1 MFISGWRQISPEK
14 SEGPVEPGGGVSLFL
29 SPRPPASQP
38 DAFRTEQWRLR
49 RKTRCPKPNS
59 PTQST
64 RKWQWP
70 RSPHPQPD
78 SLRQNLVPACL
89 GTGPQN
95 MPEKMS
101 QDLEILSSVS
111 MWLVVLNAS
120 LLSGR
125 ERILLLQPSKEI
137 NYDLLISP
145 RI

>member
-1 MFISGWRQISPEK
+1 MSQERRRAQPRSPEHGYLSQGGDKISPEK

-64 RKWQWP
+64 RKWQWLH
-70 RSPHPQPD
+70 SPHPQPD
-78 SLRQNLVPACL
+78 SLRQNVVPASL

-95 MPEKMS
+95 MPENVTA
-101 QDLEILSSVS
+101 QDPFIRVY
-111 MWLVVLNAS
+111 VAS
-120 LLSGR
+120 GPKCFPLGR
-125 ERILLLQPSKEI
+125 
-137 NYDLLISP
+137 
-145 RI
+145 